1 MSTTS
6 DPESGGQEVQW
17 LGRLAEGTKATVVRL
32 AGGRALQNRLVS
44 MGLTVGSDIEVVRS
58 SRASGGPTLV
68 AAGGTR
74 LAIGRGMADKIE
86 VTVRSD

>member
-1 MSTTS
+1 MSTTP
-6 DPESGGQEVQW
+6 DGDSGERKVQW
-17 LGRLAEGTKATVVRL
+17 LGRLEKGTKATVIRL

-58 SRASGGPTLV
+58 SRTSGGPTLV

-74 LAIGRGMADKIE
+74 LAIGRGMANKIE
-86 VTVRSD
+86 VAVRED

>member
-1 MSTTS
+1 MSTTP
-6 DPESGGQEVQW
+6 DRESSEQNVQW
-17 LGRLAEGTKATVVRL
+17 LGRLKKGTKATVVRL

-44 MGLTVGSDIEVVRS
+44 MGLTVGSDVEVVRS
-58 SRASGGPTLV
+58 GRASGGPTLV

-86 VTVRSD
+86 VTVREG